1 MLVSAQTKKLRARF
15 GMENAIRIL
24 HEAGFDAYDWSM
36 GPMEKEPD
44 HELNQPN
51 YREYAHHIRKFA
63 DSLGIVCN
71 QAHAPTPSSYEDPTK
86 TADVFQK
93 IVRAIEVA
101 SIVGAKNINV
111 HPCQHLHYKGN
122 EKELLEINRKFLQ
135 TLVPYA
141 EKFNINITVE
151 NMWQHYDGRINYS
164 PCADPEEHCAYV
176 DMASSSR
183 IGALLDIG
191 HSALVIGDPTR
202 AIRALGPRLYALHVH
217 DNDLIDDLHHL
228 PFSSKID
235 FDAVAAALQDI
246 GYSGDMT
253 LECDGFIQD
262 LPEELIADAARF
274 MCQTGRCLAAK
285 VTSK

>member
-1 MLVSAQTKKLRARF
+1 MLVSAQTKKLRSRF

-36 GPMEKEPD
+36 GPMEKEPN
-44 HELNQPN
+44 HELNQPD
-51 YREYAHHIRKFA
+51 YREYAHRIRAYA

-71 QAHAPTPSSYEDPTK
+71 QAHAPTPSSYDDPAK
-86 TADVFQK
+86 TAAVFDK
-93 IVRAIEVA
+93 ILRAIEVA

-111 HPCQHLHYKGN
+111 HPCQHLAYKGN
-122 EKELLEINRKFLQ
+122 EEKLLEINRNFVRDLI
-135 TLVPYA
+135 PYA
-141 EKFNINITVE
+141 EKFNINITLE

-164 PCADPEEHCAYV
+164 TCADPVEHCAYV
-176 DMASSSR
+176 DMAGSSR

-191 HSALVIGDPTR
+191 HSALVIRDVPA

-217 DNDLIDDLHHL
+217 DNDLKDDLHYL

-235 FDAVAAALQDI
+235 FDAVATALRDI

-253 LECDGFIQD
+253 LECDGFIGS
-262 LPEELIADAARF
+262 LPEELIPDAARY
-274 MCQTGRCLAAK
+274 MCQTARCLAAK
-285 VTSK
+285 VAGK

>member
-36 GPMEKEPD
+36 GPMEKEPN

-51 YREYAHHIRKFA
+51 YREYAQQIRAYA

-71 QAHAPTPSSYEDPTK
+71 QAHAPTPSSYDDPAK
-86 TADVFQK
+86 TAAVFQK

-111 HPCQHLHYKGN
+111 HPRQHLHYRGN
-122 EKELLEINRKFLQ
+122 EEALLEENRAFLRS
-135 TLVPYA
+135 LVPYA

-164 PCADPEEHCAYV
+164 TCADPIEHCAYV
-176 DMASSSR
+176 DMAESKR

-191 HSALVIGDPTR
+191 HSALVIGDVPG
-202 AIRALGPRLYALHVH
+202 AIRALGSRLYALHVH
-217 DNDLIDDLHHL
+217 DNDLVDDLHHL

-235 FDAVAAALQDI
+235 FDAVAAALREI
-246 GYSGDMT
+246 GYSGDIT
-253 LECDGFIQD
+253 LECDGFIGS
-262 LPEELIADAARF
+262 LPEALIPDAARF
-274 MCQTGRCLAAK
+274 MCQTARCLAAK
-285 VTSK
+285 VTGK

>member
-51 YREYAHHIRKFA
+51 YREYAHHIRQYA

-71 QAHAPTPSSYEDPTK
+71 QAHAPTPSSYDDPVK
-86 TADVFQK
+86 TAAVFDK

-101 SIVGAKNINV
+101 SIVGAKNINI
-111 HPCQHLHYKGN
+111 HPRQHLHYRGN
-122 EKELLEINRKFLQ
+122 EDALQEQNREFIRNLI
-135 TLVPYA
+135 PYA
-141 EKFNINITVE
+141 EKFGINITIE

-164 PCADPEEHCAYV
+164 TCADPAEHCAYV
-176 DMASSSR
+176 DMAGSSR
-183 IGALLDIG
+183 VGALLDIG
-191 HSALVIGDPTR
+191 HSALVIGDVTK

-217 DNDLIDDLHHL
+217 DNDLVDDLHHL

-235 FDAVAAALQDI
+235 FDAVADALREI
-246 GYSGDMT
+246 GYAGDMT

-274 MCQTGRCLAAK
+274 MCQTARLLVAK
-285 VTSK
+285 VVSK